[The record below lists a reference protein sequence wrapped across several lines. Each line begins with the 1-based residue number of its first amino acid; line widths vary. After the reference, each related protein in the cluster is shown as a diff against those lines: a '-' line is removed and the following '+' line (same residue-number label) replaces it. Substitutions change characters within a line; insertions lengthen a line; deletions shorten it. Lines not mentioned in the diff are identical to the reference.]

1 MKIASFIDIHV
12 HFRDPGLTHKEDI
25 LTGSTAAYYGGFSTI
40 CCMPNTSPTLD
51 TPELMRYVIEHDA
64 KVKVLPIGAITKGLQ
79 GKELTNFE
87 ALKAAGAIAISDDGM
102 PVIDTNLFE
111 EALIRAK
118 EINLPVAAHSEDF
131 NAPNSRLA
139 EENGIYRDIQSSI
152 KTNSPLH
159 LCHVSTKNSIQMV
172 RQAKKD
178 GAKITA
184 ETCPHYFTLTS
195 DRINICGANA
205 KMNPP
210 LREKEDV
217 EAVIEGL
224 IDGTIDAIVTDHAPH
239 SKEEKASN
247 QPPNGIIGLETAFP
261 LSYTYLVKTRFLT
274 LEQLSEKMTF
284 APARIFNIEVPN
296 EMLEIDLE
304 NEYIIGDKFH
314 SKSSNSPFIG
324 MKVYGRVIR

>member
-1 MKIASFIDIHV
+1 MKIPALIDIHV
-12 HFRDPGLTHKEDI
+12 HLRDPGLTYKEDI

-40 CCMPNTSPTLD
+40 CCMPNTKPTLD
-51 TPELMRYVIEHDA
+51 TPELIKYVLDHEA
-64 KVKVLPIGAITKGLQ
+64 KVKVLPIGAITKSLE
-79 GKELTNFE
+79 GKELTDFK

-102 PVIDTNLFE
+102 PVIDNALFE

-118 EINLPVAAHSEDF
+118 EINLPIAAHSEDF

-159 LCHVSTKNSIQMV
+159 LCHVSTKGSIQMV
-172 RQAKKD
+172 REAKKD
-178 GAKITA
+178 GANITS

-195 DRINICGANA
+195 DRINMCGANA

-224 IDGTIDAIVTDHAPH
+224 VDGTIDAIATDHAPH
-239 SKEEKASN
+239 SREEKTGDK
-247 QPPNGIIGLETAFP
+247 PPNGIIGLETAFP
-261 LSYTYLVKTRFLT
+261 LSYTYLVKTGFLN
-274 LEQLSEKMTF
+274 LEQLSEKMTY
-284 APARIFNIEVPN
+284 APARIFNIEIPN
-296 EMLEIDLE
+296 EMIEVDLD

-314 SKSSNSPFIG
+314 SKSSNSPFVG
-324 MKVYGRVIR
+324 LKVYGRILR